1 MAVNNDQL
9 RSSDK
14 EALIGGG
21 RWLTKN
27 DSPYQKHTFR
37 TNDGLT
43 LMSAEPLHKT
53 LWQDNQGLAKECLAH
68 PFVRGL
74 GDGSLD
80 PEVFKRYVAQDAFFL
95 QAFFSAYA
103 LGAVRAVER
112 REVVRRLHGL
122 MGGVLDELKF
132 HESYADSL
140 AIDLGNVR
148 LHPATRAYTDFLLRT
163 AWTTEVGEIMA
174 AMTPCMRLYA
184 YLGKELARGDH
195 SQNPYREW
203 IDTYSSAEFEAL
215 AAELESLL
223 DQLAE
228 GTDRVSQAYRYAM
241 RCELDFFSASF
252 DEGAVDALA

>member
-1 MAVNNDQL
+1 MA
-9 RSSDK
+9 
-14 EALIGGG
+14 
-21 RWLTKN
+21 T
-27 DSPYQKHTFR
+27 
-37 TNDGLT
+37 
-43 LMSAEPLHKT
+43 EPLHKT
-53 LWQDNQGLAKECLAH
+53 LWQENQALAEECLAH

-103 LGAVRAVER
+103 LGAVRAVAR
-112 REVVRRLHGL
+112 REVVRRLHRL
-122 MGGVLDELKF
+122 MGGVLDELKL
-132 HESYADSL
+132 HESYAESL

-148 LHPATRAYTDFLLRT
+148 PHPATRAYTDFLLRI

-184 YLGKELARGDH
+184 YLGQELALGDH
-195 SQNPYREW
+195 FQNPYREW

-228 GTDRVSQAYRYAM
+228 GTHSVSQAYRYAM
-241 RCELDFFSASF
+241 RCELDFFSASL
-252 DEGAVDALA
+252 DEGRWTLTPSDV